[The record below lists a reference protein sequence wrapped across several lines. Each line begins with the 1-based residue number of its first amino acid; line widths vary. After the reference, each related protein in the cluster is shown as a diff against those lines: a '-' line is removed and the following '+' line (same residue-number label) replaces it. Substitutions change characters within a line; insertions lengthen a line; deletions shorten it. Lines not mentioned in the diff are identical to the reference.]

1 MKVIFIASLSHSG
14 STLLD
19 LMLNAHPNMASVGEL
34 KQLGRFARQEK
45 PGRRR
50 RHRCTCGAENLW
62 ACDFW
67 REVNA
72 HTEASIGRTI
82 GELNVEDYDDVE
94 SFDRDNVA
102 LFQAIAEV
110 SGTNYVINSSKQVN
124 RLERL
129 VANDALQI
137 IPIFL
142 LRDPKGQMC
151 SATKRPTSFVKMID
165 NYVRT
170 NRKIYQI
177 VSKRPH
183 AVIHYEEL
191 VKRPEPTLQSLMQR
205 FGLSFDPVQL
215 EWASQVRHNVGGN
228 GMRRR
233 DTSVLKLDE
242 RWREYWSLP
251 QRLVIDAATLP
262 GRFPFVKLGAT

>member
-1 MKVIFIASLSHSG
+1 VKVIFIASMSHSG

-19 LMLNAHPNMASVGEL
+19 LMLNAHPKMASVGEL
-34 KQLGRFARQEK
+34 KQLGRFARLEK
-45 PGRRR
+45 PGRR
-50 RHRCTCGAENLW
+50 RHRCTCGAESLW

-67 REVNA
+67 SKVSA

-82 GELNVEDYDDVE
+82 GELNVEDYDEVE
-94 SFDRDNVA
+94 SFDRDNTA

-110 SGTNYVINSSKQVN
+110 SGTNYVVDSSKKVE

-129 VANDALQI
+129 MANDALEI
-137 IPIFL
+137 IPVFL

-151 SATKRPTSFVKMID
+151 SAQKRPTGFVRMIG

-170 NRKIYQI
+170 NRRIYQL
-177 VSKRPH
+177 VSNRPH

-191 VKRPEPTLQSLMQR
+191 VKHPQPTLQSLLQR
-205 FGLSFDPVQL
+205 FGLSFDSRQL

-228 GMRRR
+228 GMRRK
-233 DTSVLKLDE
+233 DASELKLDE
-242 RWREYWSLP
+242 RWREYWNLP
-251 QRLVIDAATLP
+251 QRLVIDATTLP
-262 GRFPFVKLGAT
+262 GRFPFVKLGAA